1 MNRIDRV
8 TAANYCMPINR
19 NYFKNIFVSHKSSS
33 IMLQAVSIYARC
45 EPWTENEMREIMMD
59 IANTSI
65 GILNQ
70 LG

>member
-1 MNRIDRV
+1 
-8 TAANYCMPINR
+8 
-19 NYFKNIFVSHKSSS
+19 
-33 IMLQAVSIYARC
+33 MLQAVSIYARC